1 MKIIN
6 CEGLG
11 CPIPV
16 INTKKYFDSVEEGK
30 AEVVVDNEVSR
41 ANVEKFAKNSG
52 YEVTSKAEE
61 KNFILTIEKLNQFK
75 KQQEEENESFVIL
88 ITSDEFGNGNAD
100 LGKTL
105 MKSYIYALT
114 EGTKKPTE
122 LIFLN
127 AGVKLVVKGSVVLE
141 SLNELEKMGTS
152 IYSCGACLDFYQ
164 LKEELAIGEVT
175 NMYAIIEMMNNG
187 KKVIKL

>member
-16 INTKKYFDSVEEGK
+16 INTKKYFDTIEEGK

-52 YEVTSKAEE
+52 YEVSSKAEGE
-61 KNFILTIEKLNQFK
+61 NFILTIEKLNQLK
-75 KQQEEENESFVIL
+75 EQEKEDDESFVIL
-88 ITSDEFGNGNAD
+88 ITSDEFGNGNPD

-114 EGTKKPTE
+114 ESSKKPTE

-127 AGVKLVVKGSVVLE
+127 AGVKLVIKDSVVLE

-152 IYSCGACLDFYQ
+152 IYSCGACLDFYE
-164 LKEELAIGEVT
+164 LKEQLAIGEVT
-175 NMYAIIEMMNNG
+175 NMYVIIEMMNNG